1 MQRDE
6 IKVSIWN
13 SGNCFI
19 GDSDLKYV
27 SGIQNHE
34 FVLMERLALSVEV
47 PHAIQVRFKWPPP
60 PVWMTVK
67 CPWIPQGGGELLK
80 LRIDQCVKIQTFS
93 PSGECRAVTF

>member
-27 SGIQNHE
+27 SGIQNHV
-34 FVLMERLALSVEV
+34 FVLMEKLALSAEV
-47 PHAIQVRFKWPPP
+47 PHAIQVRFKWPPL
-60 PVWMTVK
+60 TY
-67 CPWIPQGGGELLK
+67 G
-80 LRIDQCVKIQTFS
+80 
-93 PSGECRAVTF
+93 

>member
-19 GDSDLKYV
+19 GDSNLKYV
-27 SGIQNHE
+27 SGIQNHV

-47 PHAIQVRFKWPPP
+47 PPRHPGKV
-60 PVWMTVK
+60 
-67 CPWIPQGGGELLK
+67 
-80 LRIDQCVKIQTFS
+80 
-93 PSGECRAVTF
+93 

>member
-27 SGIQNHE
+27 SGIQNHV
-34 FVLMERLALSVEV
+34 FVLMQRLALSVEV
-47 PHAIQVRFKWPPP
+47 PHATQVRFKWPPP
-60 PVWMTVK
+60 SCMDDSQMPMDSSR
-67 CPWIPQGGGELLK
+67 GGGS
-80 LRIDQCVKIQTFS
+80 C
-93 PSGECRAVTF
+93 